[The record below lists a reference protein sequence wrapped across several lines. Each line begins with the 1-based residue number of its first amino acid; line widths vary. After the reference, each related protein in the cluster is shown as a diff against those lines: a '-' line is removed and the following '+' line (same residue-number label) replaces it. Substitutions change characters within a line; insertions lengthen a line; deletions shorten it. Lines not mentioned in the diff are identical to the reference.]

1 MNILFVFSAC
11 FWSYIVGRCIAFG
24 PVCRIFTWYP
34 QFPPDSWYCLTHI
47 PARMPVRLVQGLPF
61 VLTVLSIP
69 GLLVNNTLIHSTTV
83 LLTTNDHCYI
93 PIFTSRIYDS
103 MAVWSVVSAAAYACM
118 AYSVSNAVVATAFG
132 VKCFIFLWFTWM
144 EMKIKGNIIREELP
158 YEERQPRTV

>member
-1 MNILFVFSAC
+1 
-11 FWSYIVGRCIAFG
+11 
-24 PVCRIFTWYP
+24 
-34 QFPPDSWYCLTHI
+34 
-47 PARMPVRLVQGLPF
+47 MPVRLVQGLPF

-93 PIFTSRIYDS
+93 PIFTTRIYDS
-103 MAVWSVVSAAAYACM
+103 MTFWSVVSAAAYACM
-118 AYSVSNAVVATAFG
+118 AYSMSNAVVATAFG